1 MACINKHR
9 CSSCPHPC
17 KSEIQEKEFSKWWA
31 SLTVAQK
38 IQVMGED
45 YPQCTVLWLTL
56 KRDER
61 IAKIEQSGIIRKKG
75 NKYTA
80 LGHDF

>member
-1 MACINKHR
+1 MACINRHQ
-9 CSSCPHPC
+9 CSSCPYPC
-17 KSEIQEKEFSKWWA
+17 RIDIQEKEFSKWWA

-38 IQVMGED
+38 ENVVGYK
-45 YPQCTVLWLTL
+45 YPLCTIRWNEM

-61 IAKIEQSGIIRKKG
+61 VVLIEKSGILRKKG